1 VKVAVTRSGGFAGL
15 VRRAEVDSA
24 DHPAVA
30 GLIGDIRLDEVPE
43 SKPQP
48 DRYVYDIQIGER
60 SAQVGEADL
69 HGPLR
74 ELVDHVMA
82 HGS

>member
-1 VKVAVTRSGGFAGL
+1 MRVAVTRSGGFAGL

-30 GLIGDIRLDEVPE
+30 GLIDNVSLDEIPQHR
-43 SKPQP
+43 PQP
-48 DRYVYDIQIGER
+48 DRYVYEIQIGDH

-74 ELVDHVMA
+74 ELVDHVMT

>member
-1 VKVAVTRSGGFAGL
+1 MRVAVTRTGGFAGL

-30 GLIGDIRLDEVPE
+30 GLIESVSLDEVPHHRPE
-43 SKPQP
+43 P
-48 DRYVYDIQIGER
+48 DRYVYDIEIGDH
-60 SAQVGEADL
+60 SAKVGEADL

-74 ELVDHVMA
+74 ELVDHVMT

>member
-1 VKVAVTRSGGFAGL
+1 MKVAVTRSGGFAGL

-30 GLIGDIRLDEVPE
+30 GLIGDLRLDEIPQNLPVPDQFVYHIEIGDDSAHVRE
-43 SKPQP
+43 S
-48 DRYVYDIQIGER
+48 
-60 SAQVGEADL
+60 DL
-69 HGPLR
+69 RGPLR
-74 ELVDHVMA
+74 ELVDQVMA